1 MEEFL
6 VTINAKPRIEL
17 ALKEQE
23 ITYQDIKEE
32 QKETLFVQKNGWG
45 YISFEAQTDSSFLK
59 LEKNVY
65 TSDDFTGSICDLIY
79 YIDPAELHTGK
90 IMEEL
95 L

>member
-65 TSDDFTGSICDLIY
+65 T
-79 YIDPAELHTGK
+79 
-90 IMEEL
+90 
-95 L
+95 